1 MISEQKTLTD
11 KALLILEEYSKLFVK
26 NKANIK
32 AKYLTDDFLK
42 NLQEFREIFP
52 NMKLPSGKSAR
63 TNFDDLKKKMVDFCI
78 KYPQYDWD
86 TILDAAT
93 HYVETYRKEDY
104 KFMKTAGYYI
114 MKNNESDLASDCEL
128 LLEGGLEE
136 LQKKSFYTIK

>member
-1 MISEQKTLTD
+1 MTENIELTE
-11 KALLILEEYSKLFVK
+11 KARLVLEDYSKLFAVT
-26 NKANIK
+26 KASIK
-32 AKYLTDDFLK
+32 AKYLTEDFLK

-52 NMKLPSGKSAR
+52 NKKLPSGKTAR
-63 TNFDDLKKKMVDFCI
+63 TNFDDLKKKMVDFQI
-78 KYPQYDWD
+78 RYPRFDWD
-86 TILDAAT
+86 LILDAAT

-136 LQKKSFYTIK
+136 LKKKSLYTIR